1 MACARPSQRTR
12 GRSGVHDAAGALA
25 TLETKLGADTAPVET
40 LVREGL
46 RLLT

>member
-1 MACARPSQRTR
+1 MGFR
-12 GRSGVHDAAGALA
+12 GPEVRRALA